1 MLEGLI
7 VSDSSMDS
15 AVSPVTSTSTWG
27 SGEGLGNV
35 LAAQLSYHLER
46 VLAEWVTSDWDGQN
60 REATPEE
67 TSRTQLEGTSAPRL
81 ATSPWRLRR
90 AAYGGWSSRGAGLR
104 GKRYAIDYS
113 RSVRGSPK
121 CGNTLV
127 SGKPVIAAMRSPLNV
142 STMRPYACAIGARA
156 SRT

>member
-1 MLEGLI
+1 
-7 VSDSSMDS
+7 MDS

-67 TSRTQLEGTSAPRL
+67 TSRT
-81 ATSPWRLRR
+81 
-90 AAYGGWSSRGAGLR
+90 
-104 GKRYAIDYS
+104 
-113 RSVRGSPK
+113 
-121 CGNTLV
+121 
-127 SGKPVIAAMRSPLNV
+127 
-142 STMRPYACAIGARA
+142 
-156 SRT
+156 